1 MNIHDTRPF
10 GQLAS
15 AAAAVALGMKLRG
28 RKDDQDWANVLDR
41 LARQARMHLADEGK
55 RTYTLG
61 DDAAAE

>member
-1 MNIHDTRPF
+1 MSIHDTRPF

-41 LARQARMHLADEGK
+41 LAQQARMHLAGEGK
-55 RTYTLG
+55 RVYTLDG
-61 DDAAAE
+61 GEEE